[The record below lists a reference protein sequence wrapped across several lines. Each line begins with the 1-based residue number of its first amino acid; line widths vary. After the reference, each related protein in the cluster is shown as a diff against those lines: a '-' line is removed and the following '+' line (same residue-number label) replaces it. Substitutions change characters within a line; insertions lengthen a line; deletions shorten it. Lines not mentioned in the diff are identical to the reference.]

1 MKNRRILHGTVA
13 TAVTAGVVVAA
24 ILLNILLTILSQS
37 GIGYLDF
44 TKENLY
50 NISDKSKEYIS
61 EMDPEKNNITIYFL
75 ADPDEL
81 GNSSLAGNYSGNNTS
96 TWGMKYVYEMAK
108 LYEKEFDFIKVD
120 TLDLKKDAEILRT
133 VYSSTVGTK
142 FDALDVIID
151 NCTDGKTHNFR
162 ILARDAFFS
171 FANDT
176 NLLYAANGEYKF
188 TSTILSLSGSNPTAY
203 FIFGHGEP
211 IGDLNDL
218 TDFGE
223 AQELAKLFAE
233 SGFALEKID
242 LSKEDFPED
251 KADSV
256 VTGASIAV
264 VFGPTSDYLTSY
276 AGGSVNE
283 ITKLRDFVNAEN
295 HHMMVFMDSKANK
308 LDALEEYLYD
318 FWGVNFSDGEV
329 IADTSD
335 ERTSPALS
343 DDGKAFVADY
353 EKNTDAIGYSLT
365 KPFLTELDSIPD
377 IFINGSKTIS
387 IKNEYTN
394 ISGAYE
400 KERTSTLFTSPVFY
414 APELSAT
421 VYKNGEIDAY
431 SSKVYDAYYDKL
443 YEAKY
448 NEAIEYFTSRYDD
461 IYEAVKEKM
470 HATIIAEKYTE
481 LYNAKYREIYNAYL
495 EENPLKE
502 GEDRIELVEK
512 AMKHAE
518 DTLLADTELLE
529 SYNKEAEL
537 YADTRIT
544 EVTDEIKAE
553 TENSIKDFA
562 NESVNDFIENKN
574 PSAVMTLSYEMW
586 SNELSNNRIPTYVL
600 SCGSTSFVSEAAFT
614 SVYGNRDMLYY
625 TIRIMGKEIVPF
637 DIDFVVI
644 KSEALDTLGV
654 NTKGV
659 TALICVL
666 PALSVIVVGTVV
678 LVKRR
683 KHM

>member
-1 MKNRRILHGTVA
+1 MKSRRILRGTIA
-13 TAVTAGVVVAA
+13 TAVTAGVVIAA

-37 GIGYLDF
+37 GIGYIDL

-50 NISDKSKEYIS
+50 NISDKSKEYLN
-61 EMDPEKNNITIYFL
+61 EMDPDKNNITIYFL

-81 GNSSLAGNYSGNNTS
+81 DNASLAGNYSGDATS

-108 LYEKEFDFIKVD
+108 LYEAEFDFIKVD

-133 VYSSTVGTK
+133 VYASTVGTK
-142 FDALDVIID
+142 FDELDVIID

-162 ILARDAFFS
+162 IISRDAFFS

-218 TDFGE
+218 SDFGD

-233 SGFALEKID
+233 AGFALDKID

-251 KADSV
+251 EVDSI
-256 VTGASIAV
+256 VTGASVAV
-264 VFGPTSDYLTSY
+264 VFGPTSDYITSY
-276 AGGSVNE
+276 AGGTVNE
-283 ITKLRDFVNAEN
+283 ITKLRKFVNAEN

-318 FWGVNFSDGEV
+318 FWGVEFTDGEV
-329 IADTSD
+329 VADTSD

-343 DDGKAFVADY
+343 DDGKAFIADY

-377 IFINGSKTIS
+377 IFINGSKAIS

-394 ISGAYE
+394 VSGAYE

-443 YEAKY
+443 YELKY
-448 NEAIEYFTSRYDD
+448 NEAIDYFTSRYDD
-461 IYEAVKEKM
+461 VYKAVKEKM
-470 HATIIAEKYTE
+470 HATIVLEKYDE
-481 LYNAKYREIYNAYL
+481 LYAEKYREIYNKYL
-495 EENPLKE
+495 DENPLKE
-502 GEDRIELVEK
+502 GEDRSELVNK
-512 AMKHAE
+512 AMDHAKE
-518 DTLLADTELLE
+518 TLEKETELLD
-529 SYNKEAEL
+529 SFTKEAEL
-537 YADTRIT
+537 YADTKIENIT
-544 EVTDEIKAE
+544 DDIKAE
-553 TENSIKDFA
+553 TEIAIKDFA
-562 NESVNDFIENKN
+562 NDSVNDFIEKKD
-574 PSAVMTLSYEMW
+574 PSAVMTLTYEIW

-600 SCGSTSFVSEAAFT
+600 ACGSTSFTSDAAFT
-614 SVYGNRDMLYY
+614 SVYANRDMLFY
-625 TIRIMGKEIVPF
+625 TMRVMGKEIVPF

-644 KSEALDTLGV
+644 TSEALNTLGV

-666 PALSVIVVGTVV
+666 PALTAIVIGTVV

>member
-1 MKNRRILHGTVA
+1 
-13 TAVTAGVVVAA
+13 
-24 ILLNILLTILSQS
+24 
-37 GIGYLDF
+37 
-44 TKENLY
+44 
-50 NISDKSKEYIS
+50 S

-81 GNSSLAGNYSGNNTS
+81 DNASLAGNYSGDDTS

-108 LYEKEFDFIKVD
+108 LYEAEFDFIKVD

-133 VYSSTVGTK
+133 VYASTVGTK
-142 FDALDVIID
+142 FDELDVIID
-151 NCTDGKTHNFR
+151 NCADGKTHNFR
-162 ILARDAFFS
+162 IISRDAFFS

-211 IGDLNDL
+211 IGALNDL

-242 LSKEDFPED
+242 LSKEDFPKDEV
-251 KADSV
+251 DSI

-264 VFGPTSDYLTSY
+264 VFGPTSDYITSY
-276 AGGSVNE
+276 AGGTVNE

-308 LDALEEYLYD
+308 LNALEEYLYD
-318 FWGVNFSDGEV
+318 FWGVNFSEGEV

-353 EKNTDAIGYSLT
+353 ETNTEAIGYSLT
-365 KPFLTELDSIPD
+365 KMFLTELDSIPD
-377 IFINGSKTIS
+377 IFVNGSKTIS

-443 YEAKY
+443 YELKY

-461 IYEAVKEKM
+461 VYKAVKEKM
-470 HATIIAEKYTE
+470 HATIVLEKYDE
-481 LYNAKYREIYNAYL
+481 LYAEKYREIYNKYL
-495 EENPLKE
+495 DENPLKE
-502 GEDRIELVEK
+502 GEDRSALVNK
-512 AMKHAE
+512 AMDFAE
-518 DTLLADTELLE
+518 ETLEKDKELLE
-529 SYNKEAEL
+529 SFTKEAEL
-537 YADTRIT
+537 YADTKIENIT
-544 EVTDEIKAE
+544 DDIKAE
-553 TENSIKDFA
+553 TEIAIKNFA
-562 NESVNDFIENKN
+562 NDSVNDFIEKKD
-574 PSAVMTLSYEMW
+574 PSAVMTLTYEIW

-600 SCGSTSFVSEAAFT
+600 ACGSTSFVSDDAFT
-614 SVYGNRDMLYY
+614 AVYGNKDMLYY
-625 TIRIMGKEIVPF
+625 TMRVMGKEIVPF

-644 KSEALDTLGV
+644 KSEALNTLGV

-659 TALICVL
+659 TALICLL
-666 PALSVIVVGTVV
+666 PALTVIAIGAVV

>member
-1 MKNRRILHGTVA
+1 MKNRRILRGTIA
-13 TAVTAGVVVAA
+13 TAVTAGVVMAA

-37 GIGYLDF
+37 GIGYIDL

-50 NISDKSKEYIS
+50 NISDKSKEYLS

-81 GNSSLAGNYSGNNTS
+81 GDASLAGNYSGNASS

-108 LYEKEFDFIKVD
+108 LYESEFDFIKVD

-133 VYSSTVGTK
+133 VYASTVGTK
-142 FDALDVIID
+142 FDELDVIID

-162 ILARDAFFS
+162 IISRDAFFS

-218 TDFGE
+218 SDFGE

-242 LSKEDFPED
+242 LSKEDFPKD
-251 KADSV
+251 KADSI
-256 VTGASIAV
+256 VTGSSIAV
-264 VFGPTSDYLTSY
+264 VFGPTSDYITSY

-318 FWGVNFSDGEV
+318 FWGVNFSEGEV

-343 DDGKAFVADY
+343 DDGKAFIADY

-377 IFINGSKTIS
+377 IFFNGSKTIS

-394 ISGAYE
+394 ITGAYE

-421 VYKNGEIDAY
+421 VYKNGAVDAY

-443 YEAKY
+443 YDAKY

-461 IYEAVKEKM
+461 VYKAVKERM
-470 HATIIAEKYTE
+470 HSSIIVEKYDE
-481 LYNAKYREIYNAYL
+481 LYAEKYREIYNKYL
-495 EENPLKE
+495 DENPLKE
-502 GEDRIELVEK
+502 GEDRTSLVNRAMDFASETLEK
-512 AMKHAE
+512 DK
-518 DTLLADTELLE
+518 ELLD
-529 SYNKEAEL
+529 SYKKEAEL
-537 YADTRIT
+537 YADIKI
-544 EVTDEIKAE
+544 EEITDEIKAE
-553 TENSIKDFA
+553 TEKSIKEFA
-562 NESVNDFIENKN
+562 NDTVNDFIEKKT
-574 PSAVMTLSYEMW
+574 PVAVMTLTYELW
-586 SNELSNNRIPTYVL
+586 SNELTNNRIPTYVL
-600 SCGSTSFVSEAAFT
+600 SCGSTSFVSNDAFT
-614 SVYGNRDMLYY
+614 AVYGNRDMLYY
-625 TIRIMGKEIVPF
+625 TMRVMGKEIVPF

-644 KSEALDTLGV
+644 KSEALNTLGV

-666 PALSVIVVGTVV
+666 PALTVIAIGTVV

>member
-13 TAVTAGVVVAA
+13 TAITAAAIVAA
-24 ILLNILLTILSQS
+24 ILLNILLTILAQS
-37 GIGYLDF
+37 GIGYIDL

-50 NISDKSKEYIS
+50 NISDKSKEYLN
-61 EMDPEKNNITIYFL
+61 EMDPEKNNVTIYFL

-81 GNSSLAGNYSGNNTS
+81 NNASLAGNYSGDSAS

-133 VYSSTVGTK
+133 VYASTVGTK
-142 FDALDVIID
+142 FNELDVIID

-162 ILARDAFFS
+162 IVSRDAFFS

-223 AQELAKLFAE
+223 AQKLAKLFAE
-233 SGFALEKID
+233 AGFALEKID
-242 LSKEDFPED
+242 LSKEDFPKDEV
-251 KADSV
+251 DSV
-256 VTGASIAV
+256 VTGSSVAV
-264 VFGPTSDYLTSY
+264 VFGPTSDYITSY

-283 ITKLRDFVNAEN
+283 ITKLRNFVNAEN

-318 FWGVNFSDGEV
+318 FWGVEFSDGEV
-329 IADTSD
+329 VADTSD

-353 EKNTDAIGYSLT
+353 ETNTDAIGYSLT
-365 KPFLTELDSIPD
+365 KMLLTELDSIPD

-394 ISGAYE
+394 IKGAYE

-443 YEAKY
+443 YETKY
-448 NEAIEYFTSRYDD
+448 NEAIEYFNSRYDD
-461 IYEAVKEKM
+461 VYKAVKEKM
-470 HATIIAEKYTE
+470 HATIVLEKYDE
-481 LYNAKYREIYNAYL
+481 LYAEKYREIYNKYL
-495 EENPLKE
+495 DENPLKE
-502 GEDRIELVEK
+502 GEDRSDLVSK
-512 AMKHAE
+512 AMDYAKE
-518 DTLLADTELLE
+518 TLEKETELLD
-529 SYNKEAEL
+529 SFTKEAEL
-537 YADTRIT
+537 YADTRIG
-544 EVTDEIKAE
+544 EITDDIKAE
-553 TENSIKDFA
+553 TEIAIKDFA
-562 NESVNDFIENKN
+562 NDSVNDFIEKKD
-574 PSAVMTLSYEMW
+574 PTAVMTLTYEVW
-586 SNELSNNRIPTYVL
+586 SNELSNNQIPTYVL
-600 SCGSTSFVSEAAFT
+600 SCGSTSFVSDAAFT
-614 SVYGNRDMLYY
+614 SVYANRDMLYY
-625 TIRIMGKEIVPF
+625 TMRVMGKEIVPF
-637 DIDFVVI
+637 DIDFVVVT
-644 KSEALDTLGV
+644 SEAVDAIGD
-654 NTKGV
+654 NAKSV
-659 TALICVL
+659 TAFICIF
-666 PALSVIVVGTVV
+666 PALSVIAIGTVV